1 MAPKTIRYVLQEAG
15 SPTTYTLTSAID
27 SAVQPTMDARRKS
40 SHGSWKYRLMAVFPS
55 LYVPQKAD
63 AERGFMCHTF
73 GGKRHS
79 IPPQLRIAVDLTSY
93 AELAVRLVNTAAA
106 DGSSD
111 ADRLGSTDAFRAFAA
126 DDPHLSG
133 PCTHHDLD
141 ALRMLRAELGA
152 IFAAAAERD
161 HAAAA
166 ERLNALL
173 VQYPVRP
180 KLAQHGRSRWHLH
193 LDESGSVADRYG
205 AAAVAGLAMIVS
217 QFGLNHLG
225 ICAIPACRSVF
236 VDASPGRSSR
246 YCADHCANKANVT
259 AFRDHR
265 RAAAGYSASTAT
277 G

>member
-1 MAPKTIRYVLQEAG
+1 
-15 SPTTYTLTSAID
+15 
-27 SAVQPTMDARRKS
+27 
-40 SHGSWKYRLMAVFPS
+40 
-55 LYVPQKAD
+55 
-63 AERGFMCHTF
+63 
-73 GGKRHS
+73 
-79 IPPQLRIAVDLTSY
+79 VDLTSY
-93 AELAVRLVNTAAA
+93 AGLAVRLVNTAAI
-106 DGSSD
+106 DGTSD
-111 ADRLGSTDAFRAFAA
+111 ADQLGSTDAFRAFVA
-126 DDPHLSG
+126 DDAHLSG

-141 ALRMLRAELGA
+141 ALRILRAELGA

-180 KLAQHGRSRWHLH
+180 TLVHHGRSRWHLH

-205 AAAVAGLAMIVS
+205 AGAVAGLAMIVS

-225 ICAIPACRSVF
+225 ICAIQTCNSVF
-236 VDASPGRSSR
+236 IDTTEGRSNR

-265 RAAAGYSASTAT
+265 RSASGYSATTAA

>member
-1 MAPKTIRYVLQEAG
+1 
-15 SPTTYTLTSAID
+15 
-27 SAVQPTMDARRKS
+27 
-40 SHGSWKYRLMAVFPS
+40 MAVFPG
-55 LYVPQKAD
+55 LYEPQKAG
-63 AERGFMCHTF
+63 AERGFMCDTF
-73 GGKRHS
+73 RREVALYT
-79 IPPQLRIAVDLTSY
+79 PQLRIAVDLTSY

-106 DGSSD
+106 DGTGD
-111 ADRLGSTDAFRAFAA
+111 ADQLGSTDAFRAFVA

-141 ALRMLRAELGA
+141 ALRMLRAELSA
-152 IFAAAAERD
+152 VFAAAAERD

-173 VQYPVRP
+173 VQYPARP

-205 AAAVAGLAMIVS
+205 AGAVVALAMIVS

-225 ICAIPACRSVF
+225 ICAIPTCHSVF
-236 VDASPGRSSR
+236 ADTSPGRSSR

-265 RAAAGYSASTAT
+265 RPAAGYSASTVA